1 MITQIRKGN
10 QTIDI
15 KLDHKPVILNPS
27 HLPEDTDE
35 TGIVRASLENPIGSQ
50 RLRQIVKPGE
60 KIAIITSDITRPMPT
75 AKVLD
80 PLMEELVSAGVSP
93 KDVMLVFA
101 RGSHRHHSEEEMKK
115 LAGKWYDMLRGFRQ

>member
-80 PLMEELVSAGVSP
+80 PLMEDDLP
-93 KDVMLVFA
+93 F
-101 RGSHRHHSEEEMKK
+101 
-115 LAGKWYDMLRGFRQ
+115 